1 MSRAMQQYQRA
12 WTTLEQTA
20 AAVAPS
26 AWERPSP
33 CPGWT
38 ARQLVGHLVDGHHQ
52 VQALLA
58 GTGPAPPTSDV
69 PALAALAGPDPA
81 SALRGATTEVRATLA
96 RLDPAVMAETP
107 RGPLPVEQL
116 LSMAVVEPFVH
127 GWDLAV
133 ATGQHVT
140 LDPELTATLLP
151 GVQQL
156 GGQLAATGMYAPARY
171 VPDDAPDAQR
181 LLAAL
186 GRPVG

>member
-33 CPGWT
+33 CRGWT

-96 RLDPAVMAETP
+96 GLDPAVMAETP

-140 LDPELTATLLP
+140 ARPRADGHIAPRR
-151 GVQQL
+151 
-156 GGQLAATGMYAPARY
+156 AAARRAARRHRQYAPARY

>member
-1 MSRAMQQYQRA
+1 M
-12 WTTLEQTA
+12 
-20 AAVAPS
+20 
-26 AWERPSP
+26 
-33 CPGWT
+33 
-38 ARQLVGHLVDGHHQ
+38 
-52 VQALLA
+52 
-58 GTGPAPPTSDV
+58 
-69 PALAALAGPDPA
+69 
-81 SALRGATTEVRATLA
+81 RATLA
-96 RLDPAVMAETP
+96 GLDPAVMAETP